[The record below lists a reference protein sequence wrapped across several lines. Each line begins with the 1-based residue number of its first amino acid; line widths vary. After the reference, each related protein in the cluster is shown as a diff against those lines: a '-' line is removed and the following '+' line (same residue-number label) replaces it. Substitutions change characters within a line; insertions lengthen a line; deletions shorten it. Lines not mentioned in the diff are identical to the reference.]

1 MPRISKVKKKAVKTK
16 TKTVIKP
23 KIKSANKI
31 KETNK
36 GPIKISKTYIPKD
49 TEKYMCEKH
58 KVFFRMKLQEWRKE
72 LVKSN
77 NDALYNGSMDDNSIS
92 ADIVDQANSYT
103 DKNVE
108 MKAINRQ
115 IKLISEIDKALFRIK
130 LNEWKKELIKANNE
144 ALYNGSMDDNNIS
157 ADLVDQASSYIDK
170 NVEMKAINR
179 QIKLISEIDKAL
191 RRIMDDTYGYC
202 LDTAEPIGLKR
213 LMARPV
219 AKYTIAA
226 QEKHEKDEKV
236 HADD

>member
-1 MPRISKVKKKAVKTK
+1 MPKTSKVKKKVKK
-16 TKTVIKP
+16 VKSKSINKQKP
-23 KIKSANKI
+23 KVVSKQKPKVVSKPKDI
-31 KETNK
+31 NK

-58 KVFFRMKLQEWRKE
+58 KVFFRIKLQDWKKE
-72 LVKSN
+72 LVKAN
-77 NDALYNGSMDDNSIS
+77 NEALYNGSMDDNSIS
-92 ADIVDQANSYT
+92 ADIVDQASSYT

-115 IKLISEIDKALFRIK
+115 IKLISEIDKAL
-130 LNEWKKELIKANNE
+130 
-144 ALYNGSMDDNNIS
+144 
-157 ADLVDQASSYIDK
+157 
-170 NVEMKAINR
+170 
-179 QIKLISEIDKAL
+179 
-191 RRIMDDTYGYC
+191 RRIREDTYGYC
-202 LDTAEPIGLKR
+202 LDTAEPIGLRR